1 MSGMDGLSLAG
12 EARLPLLI
20 TKETCCGTASLSVP
34 VDPEIQNTSSPL
46 LGFGVYPVS
55 VCPLG
60 QQHHHGLP
68 EHPGQTGRDP
78 AELAV
83 LLAGMSQKVSDNTY
97 MAQVQLASQPGLH
110 MCLNWALIPSRSQV
124 TGIAQES

>member
-1 MSGMDGLSLAG
+1 M
-12 EARLPLLI
+12 
-20 TKETCCGTASLSVP
+20 
-34 VDPEIQNTSSPL
+34 
-46 LGFGVYPVS
+46 
-55 VCPLG
+55 
-60 QQHHHGLP
+60 
-68 EHPGQTGRDP
+68 
-78 AELAV
+78 